1 MNFKLQSNKV
11 QHFGDKQTVQAETE
25 SVHAATRSGT
35 HERLQ
40 RESVSAFL
48 ENATLHGAR
57 FLLVGN
63 VYRRLFWTL
72 ALLSSLGYCF
82 VQVYETLDAFGERPF
97 STKITTKT
105 LMKTENVPFPAIT
118 ICNFNCFNRRR
129 YKSYVRK
136 RNIFSDDEVERNLEQ
151 FEKVWTVR
159 TSSSFSDEVVAKH
172 PELIWRAPNE
182 SFHHLVIF
190 SHIIEEMLLPKSI
203 IREAC
208 TIDDKPC
215 SAKNFKSSYN
225 SQYGQC
231 FTFNSG
237 QDESPVINA
246 SLAGQ
251 LGGLKLNLNIE
262 RNSYLIDSSNPYVGL
277 IVLVH
282 DQKSFPNM
290 EQFGFAVKPGMRTLC
305 AIKRKKV
312 RWKEQLFLI
321 NFFEP
326 F

>member
-1 MNFKLQSNKV
+1 MINFKLQSNKV
-11 QHFGDKQTVQAETE
+11 QRFGDKQTVQAGTE
-25 SVHAATRSGT
+25 SVHAATRSGS

-40 RESVSAFL
+40 SESVSAFL

-72 ALLSSLGYCF
+72 ALLSSIGYCV
-82 VQVYETLDAFGERPF
+82 VQIYETLDAFGDRPF

-105 LMKTENVPFPAIT
+105 ENVSFPAIT
-118 ICNFNCFNRRR
+118 ICNFNSFNRRR
-129 YKSYVRK
+129 YKSFIRK
-136 RNIFSDDEVERNLEQ
+136 GNNFSDEEVERDLAQ
-151 FEKVWTVR
+151 FEKVR
-159 TSSSFSDEVVAKH
+159 TSRTPSSFSDEVVAKY
-172 PELIWRAPNE
+172 PVLKWRVPNE
-182 SFHHLVIF
+182 SLHHLVIF
-190 SHIIEEMLLPKSI
+190 SHIIEEMLLPKSS
-203 IREAC
+203 IREPC
-208 TIDDKPC
+208 TIGDKPC
-215 SAKNFKSSYN
+215 SSKNFKSSYN
-225 SQYGQC
+225 SQFGQC

-251 LGGLKLNLNIE
+251 LGGLKLTLNIE

-282 DQKSFPNM
+282 DQKSFPCM
-290 EQFGFAVKPGMRTLC
+290 EQFGFAVKPGVRTLC

-312 RWKEQLFLI
+312 RWKERLFLI
-321 NFFEP
+321 NYFKP